1 LSAALVEIVELL
13 RPHVSERKLANR
25 KARSFF
31 LFWFPVVSI
40 VLYGGGTL
48 LMNAFSSESFRTAAY
63 FGLGL
68 CTVSSIISFFITE
81 WAVDLPDNVFFGVAF
96 GSVVVRIFTLLFAF
110 AIAQFVFK
118 MNPMGM
124 VSGMFSAYFSYLVI
138 EIAYIHKKSLK
149 RGH

>member
-1 LSAALVEIVELL
+1 LSALVQVVELI
-13 RPHVSERKLANR
+13 RPHVSDRKIASR
-25 KARSFF
+25 RATRFF
-31 LFWFPVVSI
+31 LVWFPIVSA

-48 LMNAFSSESFRTAAY
+48 LMNAVSTESFRTAAY

-81 WAVDLPDNVFFGVAF
+81 WAVDLPNNVFFGVAF
-96 GSVVVRIFTLLFAF
+96 GSVFVRIFTLLFAF

-124 VSGMFSAYFSYLVI
+124 VSGMFSAYFSYLAI
-138 EIAYIHKKSLK
+138 EITYIHKKSLNN
-149 RGH
+149 GH